1 MSTKKRTKYGKRF
14 TRYFTK
20 SISREWATH
29 ETLVA
34 YGDTYIENYM
44 GVLFYYFKYKKLS
57 FLDYMD
63 SELDASS
70 IVLLGY
76 AERFNKLNELDKKR
90 FIHIKNRSSSI
101 ETSFVIV
108 DLLNSTSF
116 NEADSYIYAKSH
128 KKFMKIQR
136 LLKDYKES
144 DVALNNLNDEE
155 YMIHLLFKSLL
166 HKRYNQSEI
175 SLTYEE
181 LNSNSIPLH
190 EVNVLKL
197 LKFREANTDFRDTPL
212 SWILPLRLIEF
223 NHE

>member
-1 MSTKKRTKYGKRF
+1 MSTKKRTKYSKRF
-14 TRYFTK
+14 IRYFTK
-20 SISREWATH
+20 SISRDWSTH

-34 YGDTYIENYM
+34 YGDTYIFQYM
-44 GVLFYYFKYKKLS
+44 EVLFYYFKYKKLS
-57 FLDYMD
+57 FLDYID

-76 AERFNKLNELDKKR
+76 AEKFNKLNELDKKR
-90 FIHIKNRSSSI
+90 FIHINSRANSI

-108 DLLNSTSF
+108 DLLNSTNF
-116 NEADSYIYAKSH
+116 NKADSYIYAKRH
-128 KKFMKIQR
+128 KKFMRIQR

-155 YMIHLLFKSLL
+155 YMVHLLFKSLL

-190 EVNVLKL
+190 EENILKL
-197 LKFREANTDFRDTPL
+197 LKFREINTDFRDTPL
-212 SWILPLRLIEF
+212 SWVLPLSLIEF
-223 NHE
+223 NHA